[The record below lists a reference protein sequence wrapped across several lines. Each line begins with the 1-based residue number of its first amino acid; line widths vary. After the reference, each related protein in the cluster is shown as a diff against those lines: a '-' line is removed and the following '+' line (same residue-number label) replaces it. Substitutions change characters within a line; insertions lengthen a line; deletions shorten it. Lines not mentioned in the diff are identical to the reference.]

1 MGHHHYTNG
10 VHVSADLRMNW
21 PWRPIWFSAPRG
33 NYPLFDEF
41 GLLPRRCWSQNSH
54 GAGKIHGIPRHGRK
68 SRILVAEDPTFHGV
82 YSHKYP
88 LTAIDIYIYI
98 VILRYP
104 LIHLLHGFI
113 SIDIAI
119 SLKSPH
125 HSRCTCS
132 SHPIIWWQLW
142 PILIWLVV
150 YLPLWKILASWGY
163 YSQ

>member
-10 VHVSADLRMNW
+10 VHISADLRMNW

-98 VILRYP
+98 D
-104 LIHLLHGFI
+104 
-113 SIDIAI
+113 IDIPIKSLTSWVYIHWYSHFFKVPTSFSVHMFQPSHNLMAI
-119 SLKSPH
+119 VTHIDLVGGIPTPLKNIS
-125 HSRCTCS
+125 
-132 SHPIIWWQLW
+132 
-142 PILIWLVV
+142 
-150 YLPLWKILASWGY
+150 
-163 YSQ
+163 